1 MIIFHQKIVL
11 FTYTHSP
18 FHDHHRSMYVKFKS
32 GWNPLS
38 GNNKNINW
46 G

>member
-18 FHDHHRSMYVKFKS
+18 FHDHHRSMYFNLKVA
-32 GWNPLS
+32 GILS
-38 GNNKNINW
+38 LETIKI
-46 G
+46 